1 VGIAR
6 YDALSS
12 PAGEGV
18 ASARCRLDAACADED
33 AVMAGR
39 EREVNG
45 RISMPEPLYTERIEA
60 QRSKLFSAISI
71 VACCRLS
78 CTSRAA
84 NKDPDILEEALQ
96 VAEDLINQAAG
107 EMGVLA
113 EELDGHRSTRTN
125 HKLAPQ
131 PTRE

>member
-1 VGIAR
+1 
-6 YDALSS
+6 
-12 PAGEGV
+12 
-18 ASARCRLDAACADED
+18 
-33 AVMAGR
+33 MAGR
-39 EREVNG
+39 EREGNG
-45 RISMPEPLYTERIEA
+45 RVSTHEPLYTERIEA

-84 NKDPDILEEALQ
+84 NKDPEIMEEALQ

-107 EMGVLA
+107 EMGVIA
-113 EELDGHRSTRTN
+113 DELHAHGSTRTN